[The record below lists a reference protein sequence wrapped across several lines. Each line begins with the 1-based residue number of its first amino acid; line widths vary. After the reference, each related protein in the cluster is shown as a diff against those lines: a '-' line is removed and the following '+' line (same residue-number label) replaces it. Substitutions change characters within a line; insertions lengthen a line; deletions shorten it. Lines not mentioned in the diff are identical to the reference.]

1 MKDTGQGEL
10 VSEGYASLMAIDQR
24 SSANEA
30 IRRWWRAIA
39 RFELWFCGLPRDDG
53 HHARR
58 LLRSNNLFEFCQQS
72 GVGFD

>member
-39 RFELWFCGLPRDDG
+39 RFELWFCGFAEGRWAPCP
-53 HHARR
+53 AVIA
-58 LLRSNNLFEFCQQS
+58 E
-72 GVGFD
+72 